1 MPIPYAKAVQKM
13 LPRTYFNEGSEN
25 TPHEPINEITVH
37 KYTTQQLF
45 VPVAESRHFTR
56 EDAAK
61 AFHNHLLS
69 ADARSPQPELIKMER
84 EALKSKGDVSREDLV
99 EKWKDD
105 MQEQEQKIADK
116 LAKVDALEEKKT
128 TRVKSDRF
136 EFRFKDIS
144 AEDVGVDGRSRQ
156 GTGWRYGVPHEDRK
170 RGQVKIPTSVP

>member
-1 MPIPYAKAVQKM
+1 MPVPYAKAVQKM
-13 LPRTYFNEGSEN
+13 LPRTYFDEGVEN
-25 TPHEPINEITVH
+25 APHEPINEITVH

-69 ADARSPQPELIKMER
+69 ADRRSQQPELIKMER
-84 EALKSKGDVSREDLV
+84 EALKSKGAKHRDDLV

-105 MQEQEQKIADK
+105 MQEQEVKIAEK
-116 LAKVDALEEKKT
+116 LAEADALKEQKT